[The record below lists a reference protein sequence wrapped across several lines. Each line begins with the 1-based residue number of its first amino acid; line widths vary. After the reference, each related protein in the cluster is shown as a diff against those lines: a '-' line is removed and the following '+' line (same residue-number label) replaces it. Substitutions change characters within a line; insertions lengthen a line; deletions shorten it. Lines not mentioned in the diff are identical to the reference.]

1 VVAAA
6 GFARPVPA
14 AGQAPPPEWHPQ
26 TVPLF
31 GASYSPGVG
40 LLIGAGLAHTRY
52 GFRALPP
59 STRLLATAEYATS
72 ARSYRAA
79 VEGAFR
85 RPVAP
90 AILTIE
96 LLSSGLEL
104 IRFYGFGNR
113 SDASQPDSVYRV
125 RQRQFLLAPTVVVPL
140 AARLRL
146 ALGPLVRY
154 ARTRPDSS
162 TLLGSTGPYYGGGDF
177 GEIGVSAVLEL
188 DSRDM
193 PAAPARGTH
202 LRLAGQGYPAA
213 WDVVESFAIVSAE
226 ASTYLSVGDPSVAT
240 LALRAGGAQVIGTA
254 PFNDAVYV
262 GGATTVRGYAEQR
275 FAGRSGAYANV
286 ELRLQVGGF
295 SAGDIGLLGLAD
307 AGRVWVTG
315 EASDRWHSAAGGGLW
330 FAWRHSRANT
340 LSIAAAKSPERTA
353 IYLRAGFL
361 F

>member
-1 VVAAA
+1 
-6 GFARPVPA
+6 VPA
-14 AGQAPPPEWHPQ
+14 GGQAPPEWRPQ

-31 GASYSPGVG
+31 GASYSPDVG
-40 LLIGAGLAHTRY
+40 LLLGAGLAHTRY

-72 ARSYRAA
+72 ARTYRAA
-79 VEGAFR
+79 VEGEFR

-90 AILTIE
+90 GILTIE

-104 IRFYGFGNR
+104 IRFCGFGNR
-113 SDASQPDSVYRV
+113 SDGSRPDSVYRV
-125 RQRQFLLAPTVVVPL
+125 HQRQFLLAPTVVVPL
-140 AARLRL
+140 APRLRL

-162 TLLGSTGPYYGGGDF
+162 SVLGSTGPYYGAGDF
-177 GEIGVSAVLEL
+177 GELGVRAVLEL
-188 DSRDM
+188 DTRDM
-193 PAAPARGTH
+193 PAAPARGSH

-213 WDVVESFAIVSAE
+213 WDVVESFGIVSAE
-226 ASTYLSVGDPSVAT
+226 ASTYLSVGDPPVTT
-240 LALRAGGAQVIGTA
+240 LALRVGGAQVSGTA

-275 FAGRSGAYANV
+275 FAGSSGAYANA
-286 ELRLQVGGF
+286 ELRLRVGGF
-295 SAGDIGLLGLAD
+295 SAGDVGLLGLAD

-315 EASDRWHSAAGGGLW
+315 ESSDRWHGAAGGGLW
-330 FAWRHSRANT
+330 LAWRHSRANT
-340 LSIAAAKSPERTA
+340 LSIAAARSPERTA
-353 IYLRAGFL
+353 IYLRAGFM

>member
-1 VVAAA
+1 MSS
-6 GFARPVPA
+6 
-14 AGQAPPPEWHPQ
+14 AGQATPSEWRPR

-31 GASYSPGVG
+31 GASYSPDVG
-40 LLIGAGLAHTRY
+40 LLLGAGLAHTRY

-59 STRLLATAEYATS
+59 STRLLATAEYGTS
-72 ARSYRAA
+72 ARTYRAT
-79 VEGAFR
+79 VEGEFR

-96 LLSSGLEL
+96 MLSSGLEL

-125 RQRQFLLAPTVVVPL
+125 HQRQFLLAPAVVVPL
-140 AARLRL
+140 APRLRL

-154 ARTRPDSS
+154 VRTRPDSS
-162 TLLGSTGPYYGGGDF
+162 TLLTSTGPYYGAADF
-177 GEIGVSAVLEL
+177 GELGVRAVLEL
-188 DSRDM
+188 DTRDM
-193 PAAPARGTH
+193 AAAPARGAH

-213 WDVVESFAIVSAE
+213 WDVVESFGIVSAE
-226 ASTYLSVGDPSVAT
+226 ASTYLSVGDPPIGT
-240 LALRAGGAQVIGTA
+240 LALRVGGAQVSGTA

-275 FAGRSGAYANV
+275 FAGSSGAYANA
-286 ELRLQVGGF
+286 ELRLRVGAF
-295 SAGDIGLLGLAD
+295 SAGDVGLLGLAD

-315 EASDRWHSAAGGGLW
+315 EASDRWHGAAGGGLW
-330 FAWRHSRANT
+330 LAWRHNRANT
-340 LSIAAAKSPERTA
+340 LSIAAARSPEHTA
-353 IYLRAGFL
+353 IYLRAGFM